1 MGENIPKKRGAGRPR
16 GSLNKRTLLRT
27 VLAEQFGGDGESGFL
42 RVMVQQA
49 KEGCVQ
55 SQQAIINRLFP
66 VLKAQ
71 SETITLPPSKRLT
84 GTSSEMAAQ
93 IITLVSEG
101 AVSPSTGAELLQS
114 VSAMVSIQTGDELLK
129 RIEALEELQP

>member
-16 GSLNKRTLLRT
+16 GSLNKRTQLRT
-27 VLAEQFGGDGESGFL
+27 ILAEQFEDGEAGFL
-42 RVMVQQA
+42 RVLVMQA
-49 KEGCVQ
+49 KAGCTQ
-55 SQQAIINRLFP
+55 TQTAIINRLYP
-66 VLKAQ
+66 VLKPQ

-84 GTSSEMAAQ
+84 GTSAEMASQ

-101 AVSPSTGAELLQS
+101 TVSPSTAGELLQS